1 MTYLI
6 ITGDDSFDQDQS
18 EDEELI
24 SATSDTFSQNRVS
37 DIFSQG
43 PTPPVTSTQSS
54 GGGQPISTPVT
65 GAPWSSGT
73 QSGQQD
79 LQTLMATITAGIASG
94 FSEKIGDTVK
104 EVVSGKRKKPD
115 DDFEEHPEDLVLVD
129 VPNHHI
135 KDDGANVGDWV
146 ARSLKPWTG
155 EQKELWKHKKRVSRP
170 VLQDLKDSHLSRS
183 YVNPRLIA
191 RLHDRGAE
199 LCLRQFF
206 HKNANV
212 TERKGKLKVD
222 NEANCAAYT
231 YDYVE
236 PQTVWECV
244 DAIYHYVTALRSV
257 RQEDYSGLVI
267 LRALHDVRFFA
278 GANKTDKAQAAMITK
293 FVNYVFV
300 RNAMRG
306 RSLEPPLPYN
316 DTLEVAKCVLFE
328 AGHDGM
334 ASVIGVEPY
343 TGNRGATQNQTTNNT
358 RDPRRQGNN
367 TVTRNPQQGGSG
379 FSTKSFS
386 DMSTTEK
393 VARCCRNYNSARGCS
408 FPNCRRPHIC
418 SKVLPNGQVCWKGT
432 HTEITHQ

>member
-1 MTYLI
+1 MTIPFL
-6 ITGDDSFDQDQS
+6 
-18 EDEELI
+18 
-24 SATSDTFSQNRVS
+24 
-37 DIFSQG
+37 
-43 PTPPVTSTQSS
+43 
-54 GGGQPISTPVT
+54 
-65 GAPWSSGT
+65 GAPWASGP

-79 LQTLMATITAGIASG
+79 LATLITSITAGLTSG
-94 FSEKIGDTVK
+94 FSNSIGDTVK
-104 EVVSGKRKKPD
+104 EAVGSGKRKKPD
-115 DDFEEHPEDLVLVD
+115 DDFEEHPEDLILVD

-135 KDDGANVGDWV
+135 KDDGAKVGDWV

-155 EQKELWKHKKRVSRP
+155 DQEELWKNKKRVSRP
-170 VLQDLKDSHLSRS
+170 VLQDLKDGHLSRG
-183 YVNPRLIA
+183 YVNPRLVA

-244 DAIYHYVTALRSV
+244 DAIFHYVTALRSV
-257 RQEDYSGLVI
+257 RLEDYSGLVL

-300 RNAMRG
+300 QNSMRG
-306 RSLEPPLPYN
+306 RSLEPPLPYKE
-316 DTLEVAKCVLFE
+316 TLEVAKRVMFE

-334 ASVIGVEPY
+334 SSVTGVEPY
-343 TGNRGATQNQTTNNT
+343 TGNRGATQNPTVNT
-358 RDPRRQGNN
+358 PRRQGNT
-367 TVTRNPQQGGSG
+367 TVVRNPQQGGSG
-379 FSTKSFS
+379 VSTKSFS
-386 DMSTTEK
+386 DMSTAEK
-393 VARCCRNYNSARGCS
+393 VARCCRDYNSAKGCS
-408 FPNCRRPHIC
+408 IPNCKRPHIC
-418 SKVLPNGQVCWKGT
+418 SKVLPSGQVCWKGG